1 MQKISW
7 DESLSDTIGI
17 LSGAYRK
24 EKLDA
29 VFATSPIID
38 YNGAEVDTIGS
49 TAKQKIVKI
58 LARDQEYFIRHKSVY
73 YNRLSKAN
81 FETLFDTS
89 DVADE
94 FIKTRALWI
103 LWDIDK
109 STKIYKPIIFYRN
122 PEKVENFLA
131 LYPDIVK
138 MIKEC
143 WPDLIKY
150 FGESVSV
157 ILEVMVHNEEDAYE
171 EIIAW
176 IQSTDEIDEGLN
188 KLDLFLDK
196 WLTKQI
202 ETADDTFNFNIEF
215 K

>member
-29 VFATSPIID
+29 AFATSPIID
-38 YNGAEVDTIGS
+38 YNRLDVDTIGS
-49 TAKQKIVKI
+49 TVKQKIVKI
-58 LARDQEYFIRHKSVY
+58 LAGDQEHFIRHKSVY
-73 YNRLSKAN
+73 YNRLSKDN

-94 FIKTRALWI
+94 FIKTRALWM

-109 STKIYKPIIFYRN
+109 SAKIYKPIIFYRN

-131 LYPDIVK
+131 LYPDIDK

-143 WPDLIKY
+143 WPDLIKH
-150 FGESVSV
+150 FGESVSI
-157 ILEVMVHNEEDAYE
+157 ILEVMVHSEEETYE

-176 IQSTDEIDEGLN
+176 IQSTDEVDEGLN

-196 WLTKQI
+196 WLAKQI
-202 ETADDTFNFNIEF
+202 EIADNTFNFNIEF

>member
-109 STKIYKPIIFYRN
+109 STKIYKPIIF
-122 PEKVENFLA
+122 
-131 LYPDIVK
+131 
-138 MIKEC
+138 
-143 WPDLIKY
+143 
-150 FGESVSV
+150 
-157 ILEVMVHNEEDAYE
+157 
-171 EIIAW
+171 
-176 IQSTDEIDEGLN
+176 
-188 KLDLFLDK
+188 
-196 WLTKQI
+196 
-202 ETADDTFNFNIEF
+202 
-215 K
+215 

>member
-1 MQKISW
+1 MQEMSW

-29 VFATSPIID
+29 AFTTLPIID
-38 YNGAEVDTIGS
+38 YNGLEVDTIGS

-58 LARDQEYFIRHKSVY
+58 LARDQEYFIPHKSIH

-94 FIKTRALWI
+94 FIKTRALWTS
-103 LWDIDK
+103 WDINK

-122 PEKVENFLA
+122 SEKVENFLA

-138 MIKEC
+138 MIKDC

-176 IQSTDEIDEGLN
+176 IQSTDEIDDGLN

-196 WLTKQI
+196 WLIKQI